1 MDKRKIHISV
11 LVVILALSLVIGS
24 TVGFL
29 STPVE
34 AATSSELKAQL
45 DALKGQQASLS
56 TALNKLRDQ
65 LSETN
70 SEIERMVAEKNVI
83 DQEIFLLYQQIDNI
97 NHQIATYSMLIA
109 DKQEELVAAE
119 KRYADLLEQN
129 RDRIQAMEEKGSLS
143 YWSVLFQANSF
154 ADFLDRVNMVQE
166 IAASDHRRLLELNQA
181 AVAVSEAKNVL
192 ETEKQSLQEVK
203 TSLDETQ
210 VELEGKRKE
219 ADELLSQLVAQG
231 MEFEILMAE
240 SEAAQAELMQAIASK
255 EYEYDNAIYQ
265 EWLATSVPPTTKP
278 LPPSQTEPTKP
289 SDPEQTEPGE
299 TEPEETEPEE
309 TEPEETKPAEGW
321 IIPINYTAFTSP
333 FGERDAPVAGAST
346 YHLGV
351 DLAAPEGTPIYAAR
365 SGTVVTASYNG
376 SSGYYVQIDH
386 GDGYRSIYM
395 HMTHFIVSGGQYVS
409 QGQVIGYCGST
420 GVSSG
425 PHLHFGISQNGVYVN
440 PANYI
445 PI

>member
-1 MDKRKIHISV
+1 MDKRKIHMSV
-11 LVVILALSLVIGS
+11 LVGILALALVVGL
-24 TVGFL
+24 TAGFL

-56 TALNKLRDQ
+56 TALNKLRGQ
-65 LSETN
+65 LAETN

-83 DQEIFLLYQQIDNI
+83 DQEIFLLYQQVDNI

-119 KRYADLLEQN
+119 DRYADLLEQN

-278 LPPSQTEPTKP
+278 

-365 SGTVVTASYNG
+365 SGTVVAASYNG